1 MSVGRDLIPEAD
13 CSYAFRFFP
22 SLSKQTRKRTA
33 RKRPNGCKDSA
44 NRIQSSY
51 LNC

>member
-1 MSVGRDLIPEAD
+1 MSVGRGLLLEVYCGD
-13 CSYAFRFFP
+13 AFRLFP

-44 NRIQSSY
+44 NREQNIK
-51 LNC
+51 LA

>member
-1 MSVGRDLIPEAD
+1 MSVGRGLMPEAY
-13 CSYAFRFFP
+13 CGYTFRFFP
-22 SLSKQTRKRTA
+22 SLSKQTRKRMA